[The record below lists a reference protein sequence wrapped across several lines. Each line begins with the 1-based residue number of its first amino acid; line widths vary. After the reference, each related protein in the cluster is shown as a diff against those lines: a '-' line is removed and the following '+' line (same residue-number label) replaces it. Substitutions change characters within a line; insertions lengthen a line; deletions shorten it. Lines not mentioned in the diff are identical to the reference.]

1 LAEVPSSKNQSFVQV
16 MRLLKQFNATLATP
30 PLQTKEQTNTSQ
42 DRTNSC
48 INMQAS
54 QERKYQKKNQARQDH
69 KVA

>member
-1 LAEVPSSKNQSFVQV
+1 
-16 MRLLKQFNATLATP
+16 MRLLKHFNATLATP

-54 QERKYQKKNQARQDH
+54 QERKYPKKNQARQDH